1 MTGATGRLEAVVP
14 STAVIRPPWPRSG
27 PPSSRESQLSV
38 TRPGP
43 TVRLPDPDHLDVKVS
58 DLAAPTTACVAR
70 GAEALGEVVRDE
82 DGSLQVMLDAEGNE
96 FCLVT

>member
-1 MTGATGRLEAVVP
+1 
-14 STAVIRPPWPRSG
+14 
-27 PPSSRESQLSV
+27 
-38 TRPGP
+38 
-43 TVRLPDPDHLDVKVS
+43 VKVS

-82 DGSLQVMLDAEGNE
+82 DGSFQVMLDPEGNE